1 MTRLTRHIRSN
12 AVAYLALFVALGG
25 TSYAALHL
33 PANSV
38 GGRQIRNHVIDPVKL
53 NPKYIAGSVR
63 AWASV
68 NAKGKIVASSGG
80 AKIVASVGA
89 DQHHLDRQNQLVACL
104 AIATVKQPDG
114 PGGPPNP
121 GVRRCVA
128 SLPAGAGCDSVSSD
142 GVLGDTGRRDARL
155 GSRTSYQLPVPFL
168 RVEFGAVMHP
178 AAVPPSER
186 TFASCLESRMR
197 RGPEHFGSG
206 SCGTWTRGP
215 GVMRPVA
222 KPRILRLPQRR
233 LPAINGLILDPKA
246 TAKSGAQRR
255 LADRTLCGHCCRR
268 SMGASS

>member
-89 DQHHLDRQNQLVACL
+89 DQITWTTKQFYPHCL
-104 AIATVKQPDG
+104 PTVTVNNPTG
-114 PGGPPNP
+114 PGGPRSPRSP
-121 GVRRCVA
+121 MHRP
-128 SLPAGAGCDSVSSD
+128 SPARGGRLAALVSTFSDVTQTPHRQPYVVSVHLS
-142 GVLGDTGRRDARL
+142 
-155 GSRTSYQLPVPFL
+155 P
-168 RVEFGAVMHP
+168 P
-178 AAVPPSER
+178 AAVS
-186 TFASCLESRMR
+186 SRVSQEPH
-197 RGPEHFGSG
+197 GG
-206 SCGTWTRGP
+206 
-215 GVMRPVA
+215 A
-222 KPRILRLPQRR
+222 
-233 LPAINGLILDPKA
+233 LDPRSDFSSSLA
-246 TAKSGAQRR
+246 VAQRR
-255 LADRTLCGHCCRR
+255 NSLGVGLRDMDPWHPG
-268 SMGASS
+268 